1 MRGKK
6 VAPRKVAK
14 RKIAPKKRGAVT
26 IAKGVRLARGEES
39 KLRKKPG
46 GGSVGKYKTVAK
58 GAFCGPAG
66 GSPRGS
72 FPVNTK
78 KRARNALARAHNA
91 PNPAGIKACVRK
103 RFPEFKKTKKGK

>member
-1 MRGKK
+1 M
-6 VAPRKVAK
+6 APRKV
-14 RKIAPKKRGAVT
+14 APKKRGAVT

-46 GGSVGKYKTVAK
+46 GGSVGKYKGVK
-58 GAFCGPAG
+58 KSSFCGPSG
-66 GSPRGS
+66 GSPPGS

-103 RFPEFKKTKKGK
+103 KFPEFKKKKKGK